1 MCERAVFTNR
11 FTQMTKKQAPTEAG
25 KSCPILCAHSAVWP
39 VADLKPNPRNPN
51 KHSAGQIA
59 LLAKIISTVGW
70 RAPIVVSKRSGLVVK
85 GHGRLEAAKLAGLT
99 SAPVDVQD
107 YADEAAEMADMIAD
121 NRLAELAEMDLP
133 SLKDLLQELDT
144 GALDMELVGFT
155 EEALAQLMSQCAP
168 DAGPVE
174 LNEKW
179 EVIVECPNEVSQRA
193 AFEKLTKE
201 GYKCRVLTF

>member
-1 MCERAVFTNR
+1 MRPA
-11 FTQMTKKQAPTEAG
+11 KKSDKEAH
-25 KSCPILCAHSAVWP
+25 KALIHCAHTEVWP
-39 VADLKPNPRNPN
+39 LDRLKANPRNPN
-51 KHSAGQIA
+51 KHPAGQIA
-59 LLAKIISTVGW
+59 LLAKIISTGGW

-144 GALDMELVGFT
+144 GALDMELAGFD
-155 EEALAQLMSQCAP
+155 EDALARLMSQFDP
-168 DAGPVE
+168 DGG
-174 LNEKW
+174 EKPALKEIW
-179 EVIVECPNEVSQRA
+179 EVVCECQSEDEQREVY
-193 AFEKLTKE
+193 ELLKTK
-201 GYKCRVLTF
+201 GKTCRVLTS